1 MILLPDDSKN
11 AASPRTPHMPAYHFR
26 PERNWIND
34 PLALTKLGDRYHL
47 FFQYNPLGAEPGL
60 KHWGHA
66 VTTDLIAWEIL
77 PLALSPTP
85 GGPDEG
91 GCWSGSV
98 TTLVDPPH
106 LFYTAVRHD
115 PRRGRIETV
124 CLAIGDADLGAWR
137 KHPDVLIPGPPGEL
151 DTVGFRD
158 PFVWWDGDQ
167 WCLIVGSGIRGFG
180 GAVLVYRSDDLLR
193 WRYDGVFFS
202 MAEIRDDE
210 KTAAMWE
217 CP

>member
-1 MILLPDDSKN
+1 
-11 AASPRTPHMPAYHFR
+11 MPVCHFR
-26 PERNWIND
+26 PEGNWVND
-34 PLALTKLGDRYHL
+34 PLGLTKVGDLYHL
-47 FFQYNPLGAEPGL
+47 FYQYNPVGAEPGL

-66 VTTDLIAWEIL
+66 ISQDLVAWEIL

-124 CLAIGDADLGAWR
+124 CLALGDAGLREWR
-137 KHPDVLIPGPPGEL
+137 KHPDFWPSRRSGHLWVPRPLRLAG
-151 DTVGFRD
+151 
-158 PFVWWDGDQ
+158 W
-167 WCLIVGSGIRGFG
+167 GSVVSPRGFWYPG
-180 GAVLVYRSDDLLR
+180 RRRCRTHLSLGRPAQVALRRRLLLHGR
-193 WRYDGVFFS
+193 HESRR
-202 MAEIRDDE
+202 RDSRDVGMPA
-210 KTAAMWE
+210 TLSVAGPLRFAAFNR
-217 CP
+217 